1 MKDEVHNL
9 SCSREADLV
18 SFLYNEMSDAEK
30 SDFQRHLHGCGE
42 CSAQFASFR
51 DVRSGIATWKN
62 QTVLQYAPA
71 TNPAQFAPARKP
83 SALAALRE
91 FFSLSPVWLKG
102 AVALASLVF
111 CLLAG
116 FAVLRLR
123 NTAPANVAMNQ
134 ATPAIIN
141 VEKPKP
147 TQTAPEQSTPAM
159 ADAGTSVRKTLPNVR
174 PQRQQVALK
183 HTTRPLSRVERQE
196 LAADLRLIE
205 PRAEGGLELLSDQI
219 NQ

>member
-42 CSAQFASFR
+42 CSAQFASFS

-62 QTVLQYAPA
+62 ETIVQHVPA
-71 TNPAQFAPARKP
+71 MNAAQFAGERAP

-91 FFSLSPVWLKG
+91 FFTLSPVWLKG
-102 AVALASLVF
+102 AVAVASLLF

-123 NTAPANVAMNQ
+123 DTAPPNVAINQ
-134 ATPAIIN
+134 PTKSPVN
-141 VEKPKP
+141 VETPQP
-147 TQTAPEQSTPAM
+147 NRTTPEESLDI
-159 ADAGTSVRKTLPNVR
+159 ADAGTSIPSPTTATSPR
-174 PQRQQVALK
+174 RQQVAAK
-183 HTTRPLSRVERQE
+183 QGAKPLSRVERQE

-205 PRAEGGLELLSDQI
+205 PRGEADVELLSDQI